1 MRPLLS
7 TVIVVGAVAAVA
19 AYAYNRWVRPPT
31 VREPRARD
39 SLHDLE
45 DIPRITLPWG
55 ALPTGVH

>member
-7 TVIVVGAVAAVA
+7 TVIVVGLFAAAVA
-19 AYAYNRWVRPPT
+19 YAFDRWGRRPAA
-31 VREPRARD
+31 REPNARD

-55 ALPTGVH
+55 AIPRGVH